1 MRRRRPKQL
10 ELPTWGGKRKN
21 AGRPR
26 RGPDTLPHVAREVF
40 SRRTPLHVTLRMA
53 PHVYNLRSR
62 RSGRCIQAALRGGAE
77 RPDVRVVDISVQG
90 NHVHLLVE
98 ADDQRALR
106 SAITG
111 LSIRMAHRLNRMMG
125 RKGRVIGD
133 RYHARR
139 LRTPTE
145 VRNARHYL
153 QQNHRKHLADV
164 GKSLPLDW
172 VDPYT
177 RAGGLAPLP
186 EPRTWLLIE
195 GWRRARPRPG

>member
-10 ELPTWGGKRKN
+10 ELPTWGGRREN

-26 RGPDTLPHVAREVF
+26 NSEALPHVAREPF

-133 RYHARR
+133 RYHVRR

-153 QQNHRKHLADV
+153 QHNRRMHLADV
-164 GKSLPLDW
+164 GTSLPADW

-186 EPRTWLLIE
+186 EPRTWLLTE